1 MAPTLYYTGGG
12 VVYRMVPG
20 GGNDVSM
27 ASDFDSSAS
36 VLAASGTTLYYQGS
50 GGVVYRMVPG
60 GGNDVSM
67 AGDFD
72 RSVSELTAQ

>member
-1 MAPTLYYTGGG
+1 
-12 VVYRMVPG
+12 
-20 GGNDVSM
+20 M
-27 ASDFDSSAS
+27 ASDFDSAASA
-36 VLAASGTTLYYQGS
+36 LAASGSTLYYTS

>member
-1 MAPTLYYTGGG
+1 MAG
-12 VVYRMVPG
+12 
-20 GGNDVSM
+20 
-27 ASDFDSSAS
+27 DFDSPTS